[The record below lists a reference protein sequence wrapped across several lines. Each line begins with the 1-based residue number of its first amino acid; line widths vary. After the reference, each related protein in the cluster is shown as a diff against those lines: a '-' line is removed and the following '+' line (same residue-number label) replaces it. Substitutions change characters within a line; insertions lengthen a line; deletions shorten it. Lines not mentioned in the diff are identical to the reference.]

1 MEQKRQYRREG
12 HYTPQ
17 IGVRLKPETRQQ
29 ADAIADRYGKSL
41 SQVVRDATEAGLAK
55 VADRYRKQR
64 ERDL

>member
-1 MEQKRQYRREG
+1 MGNKRQYRREG

-29 ADAIADRYGKSL
+29 ADSIADRYGKSL

-64 ERDL
+64 ERDQ